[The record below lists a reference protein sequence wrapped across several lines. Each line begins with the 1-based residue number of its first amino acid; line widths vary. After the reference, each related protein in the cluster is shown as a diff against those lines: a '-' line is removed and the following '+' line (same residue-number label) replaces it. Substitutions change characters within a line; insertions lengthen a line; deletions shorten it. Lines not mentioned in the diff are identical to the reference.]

1 MDASTLRLMDDLDHV
16 SADVQPTDSVSMRNL
31 SRKRAELGLVSVS
44 YGLERSISNTVERNL
59 TAREMDVFE
68 VRKKEND
75 QTVDYVENHLSSRLF
90 PPLYLRVKIVF
101 G

>member
-1 MDASTLRLMDDLDHV
+1 MDAGTLRLMDDLDHV
-16 SADVQPTDSVSMRNL
+16 SGVQPTDFSMTML

-59 TAREMDVFE
+59 TAREMDLFE

-75 QTVDYVENHLSSRLF
+75 
-90 PPLYLRVKIVF
+90 
-101 G
+101 